1 MAARYTASGPPARTR
16 ESSGG
21 TAPAWTSRVL
31 GAWVSARAAKAA
43 AACSCSSLVR
53 VRVRVRVRGRVRVR
67 ARVSVRIRARLHRLG
82 G

>member
-53 VRVRVRVRGRVRVR
+53 VRVRVRVRGRGRVRVR
-67 ARVSVRIRARLHRLG
+67 VRVKGMGRIRES
-82 G
+82 